1 MNISSLLTSLWGF
14 IERRRKIQFI
24 CLLVMMIFSSF
35 AEVISLGAVLPFL
48 GVISAPEAI
57 FEMDIAKPIIKVLNI
72 ESPDQLLLPI
82 SLFFAIAVIFAA
94 IFRTLL
100 LWFTM
105 KISYSTGSELSIKT
119 YKRIINQS
127 YIEHINRNTSELIS
141 IMGPKL
147 NNAVAVINNILI
159 FFSSFFIM
167 LGILILLI
175 AVQPVIS
182 LILFSSFAL
191 IYIFTTFIFRLRLI
205 KSSTNISVL
214 GPLLVKTL
222 QESLG
227 GIRNIIIDDSKK
239 EFINIYSQTD
249 KKFRSAQGNIN
260 FVGSSPRPIMEAL
273 GILLIICLAYF
284 FSLQTE
290 GIQTAIPVLGFM
302 ALGAQRL
309 LPSLQQTYAAWS
321 YIKGEQKSLEDIL
334 NILNKRL
341 DESKKLTLK
350 SDIVFEQTIHLKNV
364 SFRFEKN
371 LPKVLKN
378 YNLKIKKGSWIGIVG
393 ETGSGKSTLIDIIM
407 GLLEPTDGGLYIDER
422 LLGFNDLK
430 SWQTKIAHVPQVIFL
445 TDASISENIAFG
457 VNSNEINHDLVKR
470 SAKIAQISETI
481 EALPD
486 AYNTHVGER
495 GVKLSGGQRQRIGIA
510 RALYKQAEI
519 IIFDEATNALDSL
532 KEASVMKALEN
543 LDKNITVIMI
553 AHRLSTL
560 ENCSQII
567 DLSANKDF
575 FES

>member
-1 MNISSLLTSLWGF
+1 MNISLLLSSLWGYV
-14 IERRRKIQFI
+14 ERKRKIQFI
-24 CLLVMMIFSSF
+24 LLIFMMIFSSF

-57 FEMDIAKPIIKVLNI
+57 FDMDLAKPIIKLLNI
-72 ESPDQLLLPI
+72 ESPDQLLLPF

-105 KISYSTGSELSIKT
+105 KVSYSTGSELSIKT
-119 YKRIINQS
+119 YKRIINQP
-127 YIEHINRNTSELIS
+127 YIDHINRNTSELIS

-182 LILFSSFAL
+182 FLLFSSFAL
-191 IYIFTTFIFRLRLI
+191 IYILTTFIFRLKLI
-205 KSSTNISVL
+205 KSSTNVSVL

-227 GIRNIIIDDSKK
+227 GIRNIIIDNSKK

-284 FSLQTE
+284 FSLQAE

-334 NILNKRL
+334 SILNKKI
-341 DESKKLTLK
+341 DVSKKLILK
-350 SDIVFEQTIHLKNV
+350 SDLVFERNIHLKNV
-364 SFRFEKN
+364 TFRFEKN
-371 LPKVLKN
+371 LPKVLEN
-378 YNLKIKKGSWIGIVG
+378 FNLKIKKGSWIGIIG

-407 GLLEPTDGGLYIDER
+407 GLLEPTQGGLYIDER
-422 LLGFNDLK
+422 LLGFSDLK
-430 SWQTKIAHVPQVIFL
+430 SWQNKIAHVPQVIFL

-457 VNSNEINHDLVKR
+457 VNSNEINHDLVKK

-486 AYNTHVGER
+486 AYDTCVGER

-519 IIFDEATNALDSL
+519 IIFDEATNALDSS

-567 DLSANKDF
+567 DLSSNKNF

>member
-1 MNISSLLTSLWGF
+1 MNISLLLSSLWRY
-14 IERRRKIQFI
+14 IDRKRKIQFI
-24 CLLVMMIFSSF
+24 LLIFMMIFSSF

-48 GVISAPEAI
+48 GVISAPEAV
-57 FEMDIAKPIIKVLNI
+57 FNMELAKPIINMLDI
-72 ESPDQLLLPI
+72 ESPDQLLLPL
-82 SLFFAIAVIFAA
+82 SLFFAISVIFAA

-100 LWFTM
+100 LWLTI
-105 KISYSTGSELSIKT
+105 KISYSTGSELSVKT
-119 YKRIINQS
+119 YKRIMNQS

-167 LGILILLI
+167 LGILSLLI
-175 AVQPVIS
+175 TVQPVIS
-182 LILFSSFAL
+182 LLLFSSFAL
-191 IYIFTTFIFRLRLI
+191 IYILTTYIFRLRLI
-205 KSSTNISVL
+205 KNSTNVSVL

-249 KKFRSAQGNIN
+249 QKFRIAQGNIN

-273 GILLIICLAYF
+273 GILLIICLVYF

-321 YIKGEQKSLEDIL
+321 YIRGEQKSLEDIL
-334 NILNKRL
+334 SILNKRL
-341 DESKKLTLK
+341 DVGKKSILK
-350 SDIVFEQTIHLKNV
+350 SDIVFKQTIHLKNV
-364 SFRFEKN
+364 SFRFEKT

-378 YNLKIKKGSWIGIVG
+378 FNLKIEKGSWVGIVG

-407 GLLEPTDGGLYIDER
+407 GLLEPTDGGLYIDEQ
-422 LLGFNDLK
+422 LLSFNDLK

-470 SAKIAQISETI
+470 SAKIAQINETI

-486 AYNTHVGER
+486 AYNTRVGER

-519 IIFDEATNALDSL
+519 IIFDEATNALDSS
-532 KEASVMKALEN
+532 KEASVMKALESLN
-543 LDKNITVIMI
+543 KNITVIMI

-560 ENCSQII
+560 ENCSQIV

-575 FES
+575 FKS

>member
-1 MNISSLLTSLWGF
+1 MNISLLLSSLWDHV
-14 IERRRKIQFI
+14 ERKRKIQFI
-24 CLLVMMIFSSF
+24 LLILMMILSSF
-35 AEVISLGAVLPFL
+35 AEVVSLGAVLPFL
-48 GVISAPEAI
+48 GVISAPETI
-57 FEMDIAKPIIKVLNI
+57 FDMDHAKPIIELFNI
-72 ESPDQLLLPI
+72 ESPDQLLLPF
-82 SLFFAIAVIFAA
+82 SLLFAIAVIFSA

-105 KISYSTGSELSIKT
+105 KISYSIGSELSIKT

-147 NNAVAVINNILI
+147 NNAVAVINNLLI
-159 FFSSFFIM
+159 FFSSLFITF
-167 LGILILLI
+167 GILFLLI
-175 AVQPVIS
+175 VVQPVIS

-191 IYIFTTFIFRLRLI
+191 IYVFTTFIFRLKLI
-205 KSSTNISVL
+205 KNSTNVSVL

-227 GIRNIIIDDSKK
+227 GIRNIIIDDSKR

-249 KKFRSAQGNIN
+249 KEFRSSQGNIN

-284 FSLQTE
+284 FSLQAE
-290 GIQTAIPVLGFM
+290 GIQTAIPMLGFM

-309 LPSLQQTYAAWS
+309 LPNLQQSYAAWS
-321 YIKGEQKSLEDIL
+321 YINGEQKSLEDIL
-334 NILNKRL
+334 NILNKRN
-341 DESKKLTLK
+341 DESKKLIIN
-350 SDIVFEQTIHLKNV
+350 SNIVFDRTIHLKNV

-371 LPKVLKN
+371 LPKVLEN
-378 YNLKIKKGSWIGIVG
+378 FNLKIKKGSWIGIIG

-407 GLLEPTDGGLYIDER
+407 GLLEPTSGGLYVDDR
-422 LLGFNDLK
+422 LLGFSNLK

-445 TDASISENIAFG
+445 TDASIYENIAFG

-486 AYNTHVGER
+486 AYNTRVGER

-519 IIFDEATNALDSL
+519 IIFDEATNALDST
-532 KEASVMKALEN
+532 KEAAVMKALEN

-553 AHRLSTL
+553 AHRISTL

-567 DLSANKDF
+567 DLSANKNS

>member
-1 MNISSLLTSLWGF
+1 MNISLLLSSLWGYA
-14 IERRRKIQFI
+14 ERKRKIQFI
-24 CLLVMMIFSSF
+24 LLIFMMIFSSF

-48 GVISAPEAI
+48 GVISAPEAV
-57 FEMDIAKPIIKVLNI
+57 FDMDLAKPIINMLNI
-72 ESPDQLLLPI
+72 ESPDQLLLPF
-82 SLFFAIAVIFAA
+82 SLFFAISVIFAA

-100 LWFTM
+100 LWLTM
-105 KISYSTGSELSIKT
+105 KISYSAGSELSIKT
-119 YKRIINQS
+119 YKRIMNQS

-182 LILFSSFAL
+182 LLLFSSFVL

-205 KSSTNISVL
+205 NSSTNVSVL

-341 DESKKLTLK
+341 DVSKKLILK

-378 YNLKIKKGSWIGIVG
+378 FNLKIKKGSWIGIVG

-519 IIFDEATNALDSL
+519 IIFDEATNALDSS

-543 LDKNITVIMI
+543 LDINITVIMI

-560 ENCSQII
+560 ESCSQII

>member
-1 MNISSLLTSLWGF
+1 MNISSLLASLWGF

-24 CLLVMMIFSSF
+24 CLVVMMIFSSF

-48 GVISAPEAI
+48 GVISAPDAV
-57 FEMDIAKPIIKVLNI
+57 FDMDLFKPIIKILNI
-72 ESPDQLLLPI
+72 ESSEQLLLPF
-82 SLFFAIAVIFAA
+82 SLFFATAVIFAA
-94 IFRTLL
+94 IFRTIL
-100 LWFTM
+100 LWLTV

-119 YKRIINQS
+119 YKSIINQS
-127 YIEHINRNTSELIS
+127 YLEHINRNTSELIS

-175 AVQPVIS
+175 AVQPVVS
-182 LILFSSFAL
+182 LLLFSSFAF
-191 IYIFTTFIFRLRLI
+191 IYTATTFIFRLKLI
-205 KSSTNISVL
+205 QSSRNVSVL

-239 EFINIYSQTD
+239 EFINIYSHTD

-260 FVGSSPRPIMEAL
+260 FVGSSPRPVMEAI

-284 FSLQTE
+284 FSLQAQ

-334 NILNKRL
+334 NILNKGH
-341 DESKKLTLK
+341 DVSKTLIPK
-350 SDIVFEQTIHLKNV
+350 SDIVFECNIHLKNV

-371 LPKVLKN
+371 LPKVLEN
-378 YNLKIKKGSWIGIVG
+378 FNLKIKKGSWIGIIG
-393 ETGSGKSTLIDIIM
+393 ETGRGKSTLIDIIM
-407 GLLEPTDGGLYIDER
+407 GLLEPTDGGLYIDGR
-422 LLGFNDLK
+422 LLDFSDLK
-430 SWQTKIAHVPQVIFL
+430 SWQAKIAHVPQVIFL

-457 VNSNEINHDLVKR
+457 VNSNEISHDLVR
-470 SAKIAQISETI
+470 QSAKIAQISETI

-519 IIFDEATNALDSL
+519 IIFDEATNALDSS

-543 LDKNITVIMI
+543 LDKNITLIMI

-560 ENCSQII
+560 ENCTQII
-567 DLSANKDF
+567 DLSANKKNF
-575 FES
+575 GS